1 MMSLWTV
8 LSGRWLRARWPE
20 PPASS
25 VPLLSVS
32 EISPHLRRDLN
43 LGDDLPGEVD
53 FSLRP
58 SIRGRMISP
67 FAGF

>member
-1 MMSLWTV
+1 
-8 LSGRWLRARWPE
+8 
-20 PPASS
+20 